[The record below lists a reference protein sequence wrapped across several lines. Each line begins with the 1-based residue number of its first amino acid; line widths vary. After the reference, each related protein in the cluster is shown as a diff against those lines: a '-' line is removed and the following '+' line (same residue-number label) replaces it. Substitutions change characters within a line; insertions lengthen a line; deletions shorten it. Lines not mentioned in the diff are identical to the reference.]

1 VPDERTQEAT
11 PFKRQKARERGQIA
25 RSKELPG
32 ALALMAVVLM
42 LNGFAVSFLV
52 QWKGLFSQGLF
63 LAESTNPEN
72 VLYAV
77 ERTVRVTGYWT
88 LPCLFLGL
96 ALSVLGNVGQGGFVF
111 STTGLTPSFSRL
123 SPATNV
129 QKLFS
134 VGAIGNFLRSVIPMA
149 IIAYLAF
156 TMVVRN
162 WSWIVL
168 STMVPAGATIAR
180 LMGLIFEISWKSAA
194 VFLAWSGFDY
204 LFQRAQLSRQLR
216 MSRQEIAQETKD
228 NIGNPQIK
236 ARIRKIQR
244 QMRQRMM
251 KREIAKATVVITN
264 PTEYAIALKY
274 EPGLMRAPVV
284 VAKGRNLIAQQIRQ
298 EAVWHKIPIVENPP
312 LAHALYRAVKVGQAI
327 PPALYVAIAQILAFI
342 FRAQARSRATAR
354 PGPAKVSVAARRG

>member
-1 VPDERTQEAT
+1 VPDDRTQEAT

-25 RSKELPG
+25 RTRELPG

-42 LNGFAVSFLV
+42 FNAFSITFLI
-52 QWKGLFSQGLF
+52 QWKDLFSQGLF
-63 LAESTNPEN
+63 LAESANPES
-72 VLYAV
+72 VLYAADKA
-77 ERTVRVTGYWT
+77 VRMAGYWT

-96 ALSVLGNVGQGGFVF
+96 ALSVLGNIGQGGFVF
-111 STTGLTPSFSRL
+111 STAGLTPNFSRL
-123 SPATNV
+123 SPATNL

-134 VGAIGNFLRSVIPMA
+134 LGAVSNFLRAVIPMA

-156 TMVVRN
+156 TTLVHN

-168 STMVPAGATIAR
+168 STMVPARASIAR
-180 LMGLIFEISWKSAA
+180 LMGLIFEISWKSGA

-216 MSRQEIAQETKD
+216 MSRQEIIQENKD

-251 KREIAKATVVITN
+251 KREVAKATVVITN
-264 PTEYAIALKY
+264 PTEYAIALRY

-284 VAKGRNLIAQQIRQ
+284 IAKGRNLIAQQIRQ
-298 EAVWHKIPIVENPP
+298 EAIWHKIPIVENPP
-312 LAHALYRAVKVGQAI
+312 LAHALYRAVKVGQVI
-327 PPALYVAIAQILAFI
+327 PPALYVAVAQILAFI
-342 FRAQARSRATAR
+342 FRAQARSRTSGR
-354 PGPAKVSVAARRG
+354 PKPAVASAAARRA